1 MKKFT
6 TRLIMIMSFSFISL
20 GLFADP
26 PGMPGGHGETGDQV
40 PGGGAPIGAG
50 IGLLV
55 ALGSA
60 YGAFKWN
67 QQDDTL

>member
-1 MKKFT
+1 MKKSVLRITMIAAFS
-6 TRLIMIMSFSFISL
+6 LISI

-26 PGMPGGHGETGDQV
+26 PGMPGDHGETGDQV

-50 IGLLV
+50 IGILI

-60 YGAFKWN
+60 YGVFKLK
-67 QQDDTL
+67 TEK